1 MPLNSDSE
9 TYRSQLKKKCTFNVE
24 KNLGENAWEQE
35 EQQPLKIKDYKLPQT
50 IYRFN
55 EILIKIPMAYFIEL
69 EQIFQNF
76 TWNHKR
82 P

>member
-1 MPLNSDSE
+1 M
-9 TYRSQLKKKCTFNVE
+9 E

-35 EQQPLKIKDYKLPQT
+35 EQQPLKIKDYKLPKI

-55 EILIKIPMAYFIEL
+55 EILIKIPMAYFIEV

-76 TWNHKR
+76 TWDHKR